1 MRAPVS
7 FFDTTPVG
15 RVLNRFTKDMD
26 SIDLLLPRNIPQM
39 LYRPV
44 NRDLQR
50 LESVSRSPIF
60 AQFSETLNGVSTVR
74 AYNQEGE
81 FINRNNARL
90 NDSSTA
96 FYLMHVSN
104 RWLGIRL
111 EAMGTTM
118 ILAAALL
125 IVFSKGSGGLTIK
138 GGVAGLV
145 LTYTQQVT
153 GYLTWTVRMGCEMEA
168 RITAVER
175 AQEYA
180 DLTPEAP
187 PIVDDYRPPQGWPK
201 SGAVKLSG
209 IKMRYRPGLDLVLKG
224 VSLDIKGGERIGIA
238 GRTGSGKSSLMV
250 TLFRMVEPCGGSLTI
265 DGVDG
270 LRIGLQDLRKAI
282 SIIPQ
287 DPVMFCGTMRDNLDP
302 FGLCDDVTI
311 WAALEAAR
319 LAHYVSGLEG
329 KLEAEV
335 SEGGENLSLGQRQL
349 VCLARAVLRRNKTT
363 ANVDVDTDSL
373 IQEAIRKEFSGCTV
387 LTIAHRLNTIMDSD
401 RILVMEDGKV
411 GEFDTPANLVA
422 NPDSLLMAFIRQT
435 GGGSSRRLV
444 AIANNAATTDADAGD
459 ETVSAS
465 PPSSKGNDGPA
476 PEAEAAAAAASGKNG
491 VEGEQ
496 ETRMLPDDVVAP
508 GAAERAPG
516 TPTRPPR
523 ASGLPP
529 APPRTPPAQP
539 ATAARTTIRTAS
551 PRPTE

>member
-1 MRAPVS
+1 
-7 FFDTTPVG
+7 
-15 RVLNRFTKDMD
+15 
-26 SIDLLLPRNIPQM
+26 
-39 LYRPV
+39 
-44 NRDLQR
+44 
-50 LESVSRSPIF
+50 
-60 AQFSETLNGVSTVR
+60 
-74 AYNQEGE
+74 
-81 FINRNNARL
+81 NARL
-90 NDSSTA
+90 DDSSTA

-125 IVFSKGSGGLTIK
+125 IVFSKGSGGITIK

-168 RITAVER
+168 RITSVER

-187 PIVDDYRPPQGWPK
+187 PIVDDYRPPQGWPE

-209 IKMRYRPGLDLVLKG
+209 IEMRYRPGLDLVLKG

-270 LRIGLQDLRKAI
+270 LRVGLQDLRKAI

-302 FGLCDDVTI
+302 FGLSDDVTI

-349 VCLARAVLRRNKTT
+349 VCLARAVLRRNKILVMDEAT

-373 IQEAIRKEFSGCTV
+373 IQ
-387 LTIAHRLNTIMDSD
+387 
-401 RILVMEDGKV
+401 V

-444 AIANNAATTDADAGD
+444 AIANNAAATTTTTIDADAGD

-476 PEAEAAAAAASGKNG
+476 PEAAPAAPAPAPAPAAPAAAPGKNG

-496 ETRMLPDDVVAP
+496 ETRGLPDVAVAP
-508 GAAERAPG
+508 GAAARAPG
-516 TPTRPPR
+516 TPTAPPR

-539 ATAARTTIRTAS
+539 ATAARTAIRTAS

>member
-1 MRAPVS
+1 
-7 FFDTTPVG
+7 
-15 RVLNRFTKDMD
+15 
-26 SIDLLLPRNIPQM
+26 
-39 LYRPV
+39 
-44 NRDLQR
+44 
-50 LESVSRSPIF
+50 
-60 AQFSETLNGVSTVR
+60 
-74 AYNQEGE
+74 E
-81 FINRNNARL
+81 FINRNSARL

-125 IVFSKGSGGLTIK
+125 IVFSKGSGGITIK

-187 PIVDDYRPPQGWPK
+187 PIVDDYRPPEGWPA
-201 SGAVKLSG
+201 SGAVNLSG

-270 LRIGLQDLRKAI
+270 LRVGLQDLRKAI

-319 LAHYVSGLEG
+319 LAQYVSGLEG

-349 VCLARAVLRRNKTT
+349 VCLARAVLRRNKILVMDEAT

-373 IQEAIRKEFSGCTV
+373 IQ
-387 LTIAHRLNTIMDSD
+387 
-401 RILVMEDGKV
+401 V

-422 NPDSLLMAFIRQT
+422 NPESLLMGFIRQT

-444 AIANNAATTDADAGD
+444 AIANNATATADADDGD
-459 ETVSAS
+459 DTVTAS
-465 PPSSKGNDGPA
+465 PPSSKGNGGAPSEAEAGAATPLGGGNGIEGEQGSRGLPDVVVA
-476 PEAEAAAAAASGKNG
+476 PEAAAHASG
-491 VEGEQ
+491 
-496 ETRMLPDDVVAP
+496 
-508 GAAERAPG
+508 
-516 TPTRPPR
+516 TPSRPPR

-529 APPRTPPAQP
+529 APPRTPRTPRTPPA
-539 ATAARTTIRTAS
+539 AAARTTIRTSS

>member
-1 MRAPVS
+1 
-7 FFDTTPVG
+7 
-15 RVLNRFTKDMD
+15 
-26 SIDLLLPRNIPQM
+26 
-39 LYRPV
+39 
-44 NRDLQR
+44 
-50 LESVSRSPIF
+50 
-60 AQFSETLNGVSTVR
+60 
-74 AYNQEGE
+74 E
-81 FINRNNARL
+81 FINRNSARL

-125 IVFSKGSGGLTIK
+125 IVFSKGSGGITIK

-187 PIVDDYRPPQGWPK
+187 PIVDDYRPPEGWPA
-201 SGAVKLSG
+201 SGAVNLSG

-270 LRIGLQDLRKAI
+270 LRVGLQDLRKAI

-319 LAHYVSGLEG
+319 LAQYVSGLEG

-349 VCLARAVLRRNKTT
+349 VCLARAVLRRNKILVMDEAT

-373 IQEAIRKEFSGCTV
+373 IQEAIRQEFSGCTV

-401 RILVMEDGKV
+401 RILVMQDGKV

-422 NPDSLLMAFIRQT
+422 NPESLLMGFIRQT

-444 AIANNAATTDADAGD
+444 AIANNATATADADDGD
-459 ETVSAS
+459 DTVTAS
-465 PPSSKGNDGPA
+465 PPSSKGNGGAPSEAEAGAATPLGGGNGIEGEQGSRGLPDVVVA
-476 PEAEAAAAAASGKNG
+476 PEAAAHASG
-491 VEGEQ
+491 
-496 ETRMLPDDVVAP
+496 
-508 GAAERAPG
+508 
-516 TPTRPPR
+516 TPSRPPR

-529 APPRTPPAQP
+529 APPRTPRTPRTPPA
-539 ATAARTTIRTAS
+539 AAARTTIRTSS